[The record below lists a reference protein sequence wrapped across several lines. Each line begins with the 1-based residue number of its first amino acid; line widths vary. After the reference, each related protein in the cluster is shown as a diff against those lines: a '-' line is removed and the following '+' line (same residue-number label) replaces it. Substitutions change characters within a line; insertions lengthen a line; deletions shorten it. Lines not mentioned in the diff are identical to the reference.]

1 MEWNAEA
8 TEFGEV
14 KTKPSLGL
22 EISQESR
29 KQIVF
34 GRQGI

>member
-1 MEWNAEA
+1 MEWNAED
-8 TEFGEV
+8 TEFSEV
-14 KTKPSLGL
+14 KIKPSLGPD
-22 EISQESR
+22 IAQESG